1 MSLLRKFANGPRVA
15 LAVPLVI
22 SLFLVTYCVYVSGLS
37 TFSFRTGAR
46 VAGWYGDRNRM
57 RNLRKP
63 SGTVVSG
70 LVFYGRRDRA
80 SCLRCYLDRNLVDN
94 GGWLDEVV
102 WLTNTDDKDDLEY
115 LEEIIA
121 SNPKRYKKL
130 SVPGETLSIYTL
142 YKAWE
147 LLERGRYYV
156 KIDDD
161 IVWMADDAIPR
172 VVTRKMQHPHDFV
185 VSANVINNPRWASCT
200 TTSGHSTHTSPTSR
214 RRRTATATPA
224 SSHGSRPSSGPGA
237 ARPTTPGRWTAT
249 RRTRTTGWLRVRND
263 TMMEQT
269 PAAQLKYELWGP
281 SYDSWAIATQMH
293 YSLLENVEE
302 DGLHAYKFRPPWDMG
317 GERIRI
323 NFICVYA
330 DDVLDTDPANWTKD
344 RGDEDMLVIDL
355 PAKLRRPVMI
365 VGDALAAHYRYG
377 DQGKLDD
384 TDVLPRYQSLAK
396 DRACLSH

>member
-63 SGTVVSG
+63 SGTV
-70 LVFYGRRDRA
+70 
-80 SCLRCYLDRNLVDN
+80 RNLVDN

-185 VSANVINNPRWASCT
+185 VSANVINNPPLGFMHYHLGALHPYFPDVEAPADSNSD
-200 TTSGHSTHTSPTSR
+200 TSLVSWKPSQQ
-214 RRRTATATPA
+214 
-224 SSHGSRPSSGPGA
+224 RPWSGPSNYTWPLDRD
-237 ARPTTPGRWTAT
+237 RPHKNHR
-249 RRTRTTGWLRVRND
+249 WLRVRND

-355 PAKLRRPVMI
+355 PAKLRRREYFT
-365 VGDALAAHYRYG
+365 G
-377 DQGKLDD
+377 
-384 TDVLPRYQSLAK
+384 
-396 DRACLSH
+396 